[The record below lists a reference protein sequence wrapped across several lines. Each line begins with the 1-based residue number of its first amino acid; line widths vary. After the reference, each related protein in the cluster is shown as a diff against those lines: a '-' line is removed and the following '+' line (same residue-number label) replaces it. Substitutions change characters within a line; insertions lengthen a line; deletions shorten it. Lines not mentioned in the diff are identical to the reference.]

1 VVDGASRRHATQF
14 ASVSNGDL
22 LARCAA
28 GDQSAWSE
36 IVSRYE
42 RLIFAIPVREGLAP
56 DDAADVTQDT
66 FAALLRSISS
76 VEDPERLGSWLMTV
90 ARRLTWHR
98 RHIVRANR
106 VIDAEERDETPHE
119 GLVQALW
126 VYEAIRGLGEPCRE
140 MITSL
145 FFDPAEPS
153 YAEIALRMQ
162 LPIGSLG
169 PMRSRCLERLR
180 KILDAESPT

>member
-1 VVDGASRRHATQF
+1 V
-14 ASVSNGDL
+14 
-22 LARCAA
+22 A
-28 GDQSAWSE
+28 GDQYAWSE

-42 RLIFAIPVREGLAP
+42 RLIFAIPVREGLSP
-56 DDAADVTQDT
+56 DDAADVAQDT
-66 FAALLRSISS
+66 FAALLRSIAT

-98 RHIVRANR
+98 RHIVRAAR
-106 VIDAEERDETPHE
+106 MVDAEQRDETPHD

-126 VYEAIRGLGEPCRE
+126 VYEAIQRLGEPCRE

-162 LPIGSLG
+162 LPMGSLG
-169 PMRSRCLERLR
+169 PMRSRCLEQLR
-180 KILDAESPT
+180 RILDAEPPT